1 MTNNVYA
8 ASRKKPYHIKTKTV
22 YLTVG
27 EKYPQKLI
35 KNNGKTIKARKI
47 RWKSRRPSVAKIT
60 KKGIITGVKAGTAKM
75 TAKYKGS
82 TYNFTVVVKKETPV
96 IAAPVPDKTT
106 IDKNLFCIPGFS
118 YPTSTD
124 FRFYIDNPC
133 LKTNLFSQLES
144 YSEDKA
150 YADGYSIQSPVE
162 ESRSYTLNI
171 IDESS
176 NKVVESCYFNVDYRS
191 KNIRDI
197 TALFIGDSIIN
208 SGRITQKASDIFSSE
223 GATLTLLGQRG
234 TTNNKHQ
241 GMPGW
246 TAESCWSKASYN
258 DCVNH
263 FYNPAA
269 GHFDFNYYMTTYGYS
284 SPDFVFIQFGINDLF
299 YVSPYNY
306 EVGYTTYK
314 NAMLNII
321 NDIHA
326 YDSNIKIVVN
336 MITLPNESEDVFR
349 AMYGNSI
356 SREDRR
362 LMDIIANNKLIKD
375 MPDYVIL
382 NPHHLVLDSATMIR
396 DDVHPTQVGFDILG
410 TLDANVMFVN

>member
-1 MTNNVYA
+1 MV
-8 ASRKKPYHIKTKTV
+8 
-22 YLTVG
+22 
-27 EKYPQKLI
+27 
-35 KNNGKTIKARKI
+35 
-47 RWKSRRPSVAKIT
+47 SVAKIS
-60 KKGIITGVKAGTAKM
+60 KKGKITGLNAGTAKM

-82 TYNFTVVVKKETPV
+82 TYKFTVVVKTPEPPV
-96 IAAPVPDKTT
+96 IAAPVPSKPT
-106 IDKNLFCIPGFS
+106 IDKNLFCIPSFT

-124 FRFYIDNPC
+124 FRFYINNAC

-144 YSEDKA
+144 YSVDKA
-150 YADGYSIQSPVE
+150 YDDGYSIQSPVE
-162 ESRSYTLNI
+162 ESRPYTLNI
-171 IDESS
+171 LDENS
-176 NKVVESCYFNVDYRS
+176 NSVVESYDFNVDYKS

-197 TALFIGDSIIN
+197 TALFIGDSTIN

-234 TTNNKHQ
+234 TANNKHQ
-241 GMPGW
+241 GIPGW
-246 TAESCWSKASYN
+246 TAESCWSKASQSEL
-258 DCVNH
+258 VNH
-263 FYNPAA
+263 FYNSDA

-306 EVGYTTYK
+306 EEGYKTYK

-326 YDSNIKIVVN
+326 YDSTIKIVVN
-336 MITLPNESEDVFR
+336 MVTLPNESEDVFR
-349 AMYGNSI
+349 EKYGNTI
-356 SREDRR
+356 SGEDRR
-362 LMDIIANNKLIKD
+362 LMDIIANNKLIED

-396 DDVHPTQVGFDILG
+396 DEVHPTQAGYDILG